1 MSCGEKQGHPVMP
14 LHGGGAEFGAS
25 RMCGCEDEH
34 RVLPCPMASII
45 SVPNGICGCQR
56 RRFHSKKE
64 RIEMPGG
71 IHMES
76 LKCELEGVEEELKDL
91 QIE

>member
-56 RRFHSKKE
+56 RSSTARKN
-64 RIEMPGG
+64 G
-71 IHMES
+71 
-76 LKCELEGVEEELKDL
+76 
-91 QIE
+91 